1 MKYSFYSDCGSVKK
15 RNEDAYE
22 LHIAACGNRL
32 RGMIAVCDGVSTADD
47 GQYASHF
54 VIERL
59 HHLFKLWNQREID
72 WRKAVYH
79 IHEDLRKEGAKR
91 HKRFGTTLSL
101 FYFDDDNYWFL
112 QVGDSRIYL
121 YQNTLFQL
129 SVDQTLAQQKY
140 QNQTISPE
148 EYQRS
153 NERHIITQCIGI
165 TRQLQPQEG
174 SGKWQT
180 ADGVLVCS
188 DGISNLLS
196 LSMLNE
202 HMKLFLQEG
211 SDEAKYMAE
220 EALALGER
228 DNLSAILFSR
238 GISA

>member
-1 MKYSFYSDCGSVKK
+1 MKYSFYSDCGGFKK

-22 LHIAACGNRL
+22 LHIAACGNQL
-32 RGMIAVCDGVSTADD
+32 RGMIAICDGVSTSDD
-47 GQYASHF
+47 GKYASRF
-54 VIERL
+54 VIAQL
-59 HHLFKLWNQREID
+59 HHLFKSRNHPVD
-72 WRKAVYH
+72 WKNEVDH
-79 IHEDLRKEGAKR
+79 IHTELCKKGELH
-91 HKRFGTTLSL
+91 HKRYGTTLSL
-101 FYFDDDNYWFL
+101 FYFDDDHYHFL

-121 YQNTLFQL
+121 YQNSLFQL

-140 QNQTISPE
+140 HDQTISLE
-148 EYQRS
+148 EYRQS
-153 NERHIITQCIGI
+153 NERHILTQCIGI
-165 TRQLQPQEG
+165 TKQLRPAEG
-174 SGKWQT
+174 SGKWQA